1 MSIPASSH
9 DPPRTASTEPGEC
22 EWAALDTDAK
32 RERLLRAAAE
42 VFARQ
47 GLDAPMPA
55 VAAAAG
61 AGVASIYRQF
71 PSKHEL
77 LAALVTRRF
86 EQIADAARSA
96 FAREGDCWSALTEM
110 LWMLVEQEAA
120 DDFLGEAR
128 IAVAA
133 HPDVITAIEQATGA
147 FEQLLA
153 GARAEGRLRA
163 DASMLDLRLLFA
175 ATRAAKHVEPQA
187 WPRMLELLIDA
198 LDTDPSA
205 RARGSRQNRVST

>member
-1 MSIPASSH
+1 MIIPVADRQPPHATSAAAAASRS
-9 DPPRTASTEPGEC
+9 EPAR
-22 EWAALDTDAK
+22 EWAELGTEAK
-32 RERLLRAAAE
+32 RERLLSAAAE
-42 VFARQ
+42 VFARE

-61 AGVASIYRQF
+61 AGVASVYRQF

-77 LAALVTRRF
+77 LAALVTRHLT
-86 EQIADAARSA
+86 QVADAARNASA
-96 FAREGDCWSALTEM
+96 QEGNCWSALTET
-110 LWMLVEQEAA
+110 LWMLVEQESA
-120 DDFLGEAR
+120 DAFLGEAR
-128 IAVAA
+128 IAVAE
-133 HPDVITAIEQATGA
+133 HPDVVTATEQATRA

-163 DASMLDLRLLFA
+163 DASMLDVRLLFA

-198 LDTDPSA
+198 LDTEP
-205 RARGSRQNRVST
+205 VH

>member
-1 MSIPASSH
+1 MIIPARSA
-9 DPPRTASTEPGEC
+9 DPPEPASTEPGEC
-22 EWAALDTDAK
+22 EWAALDTEAK
-32 RERLLRAAAE
+32 RERLLRAGAE
-42 VFARQ
+42 VFARD
-47 GLDAPMPA
+47 GLEAPMPA

-86 EQIADAARSA
+86 EQIADAARGA
-96 FAREGDCWSALTEM
+96 FAREGDCWSELTEM

-128 IAVAA
+128 TAVAG
-133 HPDVITAIEQATGA
+133 HPDVVAATEQATDA

-163 DASMLDLRLLFA
+163 DASMLDIRLLFA
-175 ATRAAKHVEPQA
+175 ATRAAKQVEPDA
-187 WPRMLELLIDA
+187 WPRMLKLLIDA
-198 LDTDPSA
+198 LDTGP
-205 RARGSRQNRVST
+205 RAGAL

>member
-1 MSIPASSH
+1 V
-9 DPPRTASTEPGEC
+9 RTASPKQSEC
-22 EWAALDTDAK
+22 EWAALDTAAK
-32 RERLLRAAAE
+32 RERLLRTAAQ
-42 VFARQ
+42 VFARD

-55 VAAAAG
+55 IAAAAG
-61 AGVASIYRQF
+61 AGVASVYRQF

-77 LAALVTRRF
+77 LAALVTRRL
-86 EQIADAARSA
+86 EQVADAARAASLL
-96 FAREGDCWSALTEM
+96 EGDCWSALTEM
-110 LWMLVEQEAA
+110 LWTLVEQEAA

-128 IAVAA
+128 TAVAEQ
-133 HPDVITAIEQATGA
+133 PDVVAATEQATRA
-147 FEQLLA
+147 IEQLLA

-175 ATRAAKHVEPQA
+175 ATRAAKHVEPEA

-205 RARGSRQNRVST
+205 HALSA

>member
-1 MSIPASSH
+1 MIIPARSA
-9 DPPRTASTEPGEC
+9 DPPGAAWTEPGEC
-22 EWAALDTDAK
+22 EWAALDTEAK
-32 RERLLRAAAE
+32 RERLLRAAAD
-42 VFARQ
+42 VFARD

-61 AGVASIYRQF
+61 AGVASVYRQF

-96 FAREGDCWSALTEM
+96 FAREGDCWSELTEM

-128 IAVAA
+128 TAVAQ
-133 HPDVITAIEQATGA
+133 HPDVVAATEQATAA

-175 ATRAAKHVEPQA
+175 ATRAAKQVEPHA
-187 WPRMLELLIDA
+187 WPRMLKLLIDA
-198 LDTDPSA
+198 LDTKPSA
-205 RARGSRQNRVST
+205 GA

>member
-1 MSIPASSH
+1 MIIPARSAE
-9 DPPRTASTEPGEC
+9 PAGPAATEPSEC
-22 EWAALDTDAK
+22 AWAALDSEAK
-32 RERLLRAAAE
+32 RERLVRAAAE
-42 VFARQ
+42 VFARE

-77 LAALVTRRF
+77 LAAVVTRRF

-96 FAREGDCWSALTEM
+96 FAREGDCWSELTEI

-128 IAVAA
+128 TAVAQ
-133 HPDVITAIEQATGA
+133 HPDVVAAIEQATDA

-153 GARAEGRLRA
+153 GARAEGRLRP

-175 ATRAAKHVEPQA
+175 ATRAAKQVEPDA
-187 WPRMLELLIDA
+187 WPRMLQLMIDA
-198 LDTDPSA
+198 LDTRPQGH
-205 RARGSRQNRVST
+205 RLR